1 MRGKKAPVRE
11 ILPDP
16 KYNSIVIAK
25 FINYIMLDGQKTIA
39 QGIIYDVMNEIDR
52 LLKEKKIEGVEN
64 IKNAQ
69 EFLDVL
75 LEKVTPMVE
84 VKSRRV
90 GGSNYQIPLPVRG
103 NRRYYLAFTWLIDA
117 ARARKG
123 KAMYKRLLDE
133 MLDAFHGTGATIK
146 KKEDVYRMAEANR
159 AFAHLARF

>member
-16 KYNSIVIAK
+16 KYNSVVIAK
-25 FINYIMLDGQKTIA
+25 FINYVMLNGKKSIA
-39 QGIIYDVMNEIDR
+39 QGIVYDAMNEIDR
-52 LLKEKKIEGVEN
+52 LLKEKKIAGAEN

-69 EFLDVL
+69 DFLNVL
-75 LEKVTPMVE
+75 LEKITPIVE

-90 GGSNYQIPLPVRG
+90 GGSNYQIPMPVRG
-103 NRRYYLAFTWLIDA
+103 NRRYYLAFNWLIDA

-123 KAMYKRLLDE
+123 KEMYKRLVDE
-133 MLDAFHGTGATIK
+133 MLDAFAGTGATIK

>member
-1 MRGKKAPVRE
+1 MRGKKAPVRG

-16 KYNSIVIAK
+16 KYNSVVIAK
-25 FINYIMLDGQKTIA
+25 FINYIMLDGKKSIA
-39 QGIIYDVMNEIDR
+39 QGIIYDAMNEIDR
-52 LLKEKKIEGVEN
+52 LLKEKKIAGAEN

-69 EFLDVL
+69 EFLDIL

-90 GGSNYQIPLPVRG
+90 GGSNYQIPMPVRG
-103 NRRYYLAFTWLIDA
+103 NRRYYLAFNWLIDA

-123 KAMYKRLLDE
+123 KEMYKRLVDE
-133 MLDAFHGTGATIK
+133 MLDSFAGTGATIK